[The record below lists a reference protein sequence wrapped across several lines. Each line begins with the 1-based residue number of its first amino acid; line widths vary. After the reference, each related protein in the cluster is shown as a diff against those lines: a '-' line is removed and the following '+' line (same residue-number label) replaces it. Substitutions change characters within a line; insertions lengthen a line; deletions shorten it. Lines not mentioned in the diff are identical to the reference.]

1 MIVFILF
8 YDDISITVVVVF
20 IEDELEFVI
29 RRQLPS

>member
-20 IEDELEFVI
+20 VEDELEFVI